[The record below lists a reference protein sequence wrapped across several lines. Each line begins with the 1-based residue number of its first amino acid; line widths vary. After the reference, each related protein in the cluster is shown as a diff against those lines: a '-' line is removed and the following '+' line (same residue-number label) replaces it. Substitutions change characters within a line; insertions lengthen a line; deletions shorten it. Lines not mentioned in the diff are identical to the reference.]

1 MATAG
6 QKIKEHRVEIKH
18 SELAL
23 TFLREGEELLDK
35 GDVIQASEK
44 LYKAAEE
51 AVKGL
56 TEVYAADV
64 SEEAMRNGR
73 WTVRLL
79 EKAIDGLASEF
90 GEEVERYWEAAWFL
104 HVEGF
109 HETRLDINSVKRRL
123 KYVKKLVELERNL

>member
-1 MATAG
+1 
-6 QKIKEHRVEIKH
+6 VEEWREH
-18 SELAL
+18 SELA
-23 TFLREGEELLDK
+23 TEFLSEGEDLVDRGD

-56 TEVYAADV
+56 AEIYAPEV
-64 SEEAMRNGR
+64 SEEAERKGR

-79 EKAIDGLASEF
+79 EKAIDALGREL
-90 GEEVERYWEAAWFL
+90 GEGVETSWEAAWFL

-123 KYVKKLVELERNL
+123 KYVKKLVELSATYFTPQAPG

>member
-1 MATAG
+1 MAITE
-6 QKIKEHRVEIKH
+6 QKVKEQRAEH

-23 TFLREGEELLDK
+23 KFLREKRLDR

-56 TEVYAADV
+56 AEVYASDV
-64 SEEAMRNGR
+64 CEEAMRRGR

-79 EKAIDGLASEF
+79 ESAMDELVRELDGEIRAS
-90 GEEVERYWEAAWFL
+90 WDAAWFL

-109 HETRLDINSVKRRL
+109 HETRIDTNSVRSRL
-123 KYVKKLVELERNL
+123 ESVKKLVERVQN

>member
-1 MATAG
+1 MAITE
-6 QKIKEHRVEIKH
+6 QKVKEQRAEH

-23 TFLREGEELLDK
+23 KFLREGEEWLDR

-56 TEVYAADV
+56 AEVYVSDV
-64 SEEAMRNGR
+64 YEEAMRKGR

-79 EKAIDGLASEF
+79 ESAMDELVRELDVEIRAS
-90 GEEVERYWEAAWFL
+90 WDAAWFL

-109 HETRLDINSVKRRL
+109 HETRIDTNSVRSRL
-123 KYVKKLVELERNL
+123 ESVKKLVDRVQN